1 MIKIFNTLTNQKET
15 FHPLNEGQVKMYVCG
30 PTVYNYIHIGNARS
44 AVAFDTVRRYLEYK
58 GFDVTYVSNFTDVDD
73 KIIRRA
79 NEEGLTH
86 TEIADKYID
95 AYYEDTDALG
105 IERATVN
112 PRVVDNMTEIIDFVS
127 ALVDNGFAYIS
138 GGDVYYRAHKFEHY
152 GELSDQSLTELRA
165 NAGQRLGANAS
176 DTKEDP
182 ADFALWKAA
191 KSGEPAWESPW
202 GEGRPGWH
210 IECSVMSTK
219 YLGDTID
226 IHGGGYDLTFPH
238 HENEI
243 AQSEAKTG
251 QKFVNYW
258 MHNGFVTMG
267 EDNEKM
273 SKSLGNFVLVHELL
287 KEESPRVLRF
297 FLSSAH
303 YRAPL
308 KFSDSNLADAANNV
322 KRLDNT
328 YRAITYRLE
337 SASDALADDNV
348 MLKPLETITADF
360 EAAMDDDFNVPNG
373 LTVFYQLVSLINH
386 YLDRDDVSKVVLD
399 AYLDLF
405 ETLAAIFGL
414 TFDAETALDQHVQEQ
429 IQKREEARKNRDF
442 ETADQIRDQLK
453 AEGIILDDT
462 PQGTRWKRVD

>member
-251 QKFVNYW
+251 QKFVNY
-258 MHNGFVTMG
+258 
-267 EDNEKM
+267 
-273 SKSLGNFVLVHELL
+273 L
-287 KEESPRVLRF
+287 
-297 FLSSAH
+297 
-303 YRAPL
+303 
-308 KFSDSNLADAANNV
+308 
-322 KRLDNT
+322 
-328 YRAITYRLE
+328 
-337 SASDALADDNV
+337 
-348 MLKPLETITADF
+348 
-360 EAAMDDDFNVPNG
+360 
-373 LTVFYQLVSLINH
+373 SLIH
-386 YLDRDDVSKVVLD
+386 
-399 AYLDLF
+399 
-405 ETLAAIFGL
+405 I
-414 TFDAETALDQHVQEQ
+414 
-429 IQKREEARKNRDF
+429 
-442 ETADQIRDQLK
+442 
-453 AEGIILDDT
+453 
-462 PQGTRWKRVD
+462 